1 MFICL
6 IISIP
11 AAFAQDNQTITDEDN
26 VTDYYFDVNA
36 DSDGNGLKDTP
47 FKNFTDVR
55 VKDNSTI
62 HLAGG
67 EYIFEKSRE
76 FSNISFYGQN
86 PHDTILNGNGS
97 ALTIKG
103 IAKIKIRNLKVGK
116 HKITVKYGKLKST
129 RKITVKR

>member
-1 MFICL
+1 MKKINVILFLMFICL

-11 AAFAQDNQTITDEDN
+11 ATFAQDNQTITDEDN

-55 VKDNSTI
+55 VKDNTTI
-62 HLAGG
+62 HLASG

-76 FSNISFYGQN
+76 FSNVSFYGQN

-97 ALTIKG
+97 ALTIYT
-103 IAKIKIRNLKVGK
+103 IDCN
-116 HKITVKYGKLKST
+116 
-129 RKITVKR
+129 

>member
-67 EYIFEKSRE
+67 EYIFEKRE
-76 FSNISFYGQN
+76 NSQTFHFMVK
-86 PHDTILNGNGS
+86 ILMIQS
-97 ALTIKG
+97 
-103 IAKIKIRNLKVGK
+103 
-116 HKITVKYGKLKST
+116 
-129 RKITVKR
+129 